1 MYILETKSQQVE
13 DSWPCPFL
21 HSSKQEGRILQE
33 CGSTMEEVTAQNE
46 SKQMLRAGL
55 EKTMSLFFL
64 PMFLMVQ
71 TLKFIH
77 QSISIRL
84 PAGPGLNW
92 ADSVSRHRELIH
104 QLGSRDLPGH
114 HPLQACHT
122 SRWFRCRFIIF
133 CLPIKWTAIP
143 WKYSNLQ
150 IHSKLLRTNN
160 LTGLETLKHPWGQYG
175 SLFFIL

>member
-1 MYILETKSQQVE
+1 MKKLQVVPEKKMHILETKSQQGE

-33 CGSTMEEVTAQNE
+33 WCGSAVEEMTAQNE
-46 SKQMLRAGL
+46 SKQMLRAEL

-64 PMFLMVQ
+64 PIFLTVQ

-92 ADSVSRHRELIH
+92 VDSVSRHKELIN

-114 HPLQACHT
+114 HPLQACLT
-122 SRWFRCRFIIF
+122 SRWFKCRFIIF
-133 CLPIKWTAIP
+133 CLPIKWSAVP
-143 WKYSNLQ
+143 CKYSNLQ
-150 IHSKLLRTNN
+150 IHSK
-160 LTGLETLKHPWGQYG
+160 
-175 SLFFIL
+175 